1 MSHGTK
7 EGLSALGF
15 WCRVLCTALLASG
28 CCTAKALQIGQRHEW
43 PRRFSGAFRD
53 GDHLMIPLVA
63 EVPESHYQRVP
74 HEVPGWAAADLGTVA
89 WGPVRQPNA
98 IPAGALQSLAL
109 HDGPAPE
116 TPVPPYEVIP
126 VVPLPPA
133 AQRNDET
140 MRLELREAIGSHS
153 LSAEAVGG
161 AGLLLLARPDPQAPH
176 GLSMAAIHVEERE
189 YRTWWAIPARAVAV
203 PLMIPVDAI
212 AMPVLYVHILI
223 YGVH

>member
-74 HEVPGWAAADLGTVA
+74 HEVPGWAAAHVGTVA
-89 WGPVRQPNA
+89 WGPGRQTNTIA
-98 IPAGALQSLAL
+98 AAALPPPAL
-109 HDGPAPE
+109 HDA
-116 TPVPPYEVIP
+116 
-126 VVPLPPA
+126 PA
-133 AQRNDET
+133 A
-140 MRLELREAIGSHS
+140 EA
-153 LSAEAVGG
+153 A
-161 AGLLLLARPDPQAPH
+161 AP
-176 GLSMAAIHVEERE
+176 
-189 YRTWWAIPARAVAV
+189 P
-203 PLMIPVDAI
+203 
-212 AMPVLYVHILI
+212 
-223 YGVH
+223 